1 MRTSK
6 RTSNSIISPAGE
18 PRPTVCVSSAVQNVS
33 DLEDRSDAGRYNCC
47 FSVDIV
53 SVRFSCRQSRTVYCV
68 EAFVRRPVMT
78 VCACLLCKCV
88 SVYLSSRESDTVS
101 AVCFVM
107 VVVMSSRDLVH
118 HVSCADCSPL
128 FFFFF
133 FFSFHSLSGRPFTA
147 GLHPDEAYM
156 QVFCLRVRHLH
167 PYLQLRASS
176 SRVKWAP

>member
-1 MRTSK
+1 MRTGK

-33 DLEDRSDAGRYNCC
+33 DLEDRSDAGCYNCC

-88 SVYLSSRESDTVS
+88 SVCLVVNRTLSRLCALWWSWSCRPEIWFIMS
-101 AVCFVM
+101 AVQTALP
-107 VVVMSSRDLVH
+107 SS
-118 HVSCADCSPL
+118 SSS
-128 FFFFF
+128 
-133 FFSFHSLSGRPFTA
+133 SFSLST
-147 GLHPDEAYM
+147 L
-156 QVFCLRVRHLH
+156 
-167 PYLQLRASS
+167 YLAVLSLQACTLMKPTCRFSA
-176 SRVKWAP
+176 